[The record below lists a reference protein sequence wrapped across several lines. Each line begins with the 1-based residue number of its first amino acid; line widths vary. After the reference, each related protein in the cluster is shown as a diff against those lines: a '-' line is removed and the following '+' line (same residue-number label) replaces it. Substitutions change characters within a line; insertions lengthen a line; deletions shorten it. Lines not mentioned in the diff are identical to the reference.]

1 MNLRRISE
9 LLIVFIIGSLFGY
22 WLNSIPKQKIPSTI
36 EIKTDSIRRDSIFI
50 VNDSIKTKIVYIKQ
64 KYEKEVSNIMSASDS
79 SNYEFF
85 RGYLENY
92 EQTIKDY

>member
-9 LLIVFIIGSLFGY
+9 LLIVFIVGSLFGY
-22 WLNSIPKQKIPSTI
+22 WLNSTPKQKIPSTI

-85 RGYLENY
+85 RRYLENY